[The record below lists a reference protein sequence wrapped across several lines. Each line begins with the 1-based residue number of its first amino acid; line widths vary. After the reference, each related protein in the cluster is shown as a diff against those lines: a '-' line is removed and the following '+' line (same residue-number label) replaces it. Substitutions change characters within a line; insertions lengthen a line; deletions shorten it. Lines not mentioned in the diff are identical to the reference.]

1 VSDVPVG
8 AYLSGGMDSGGITAI
23 ATQHFPH
30 LASFTAGFDLSS
42 ASGLEM
48 HFDERRRA
56 EELSYQFK
64 TEHYEVVLKAGDME
78 RVMPDLIWHQ
88 EDLRVGQCYPN
99 FYVSRLAS
107 KFVKV
112 VLAGTGGDEL
122 YGGYPWRY
130 YRAVNNLGTDDYVQ
144 KYYAFWQRLVPTTVI
159 HRLFQPAI
167 WAAIKDVQT
176 IDLMREVIGG
186 STQPLERPEDYVNQS
201 LYFESKT
208 FLHGL
213 LMVEDKLSMAHGL
226 ETRVPFL
233 DNDVVDFAM
242 RLPVRAKLRDL
253 DLAVRLDENAP
264 GPKNEVYF
272 DRTSDGKLILR
283 QMLAR
288 FLPAHYV
295 EGAKQGFSAP
305 DASWFRGDSIEYVKR
320 LILSPDARIY
330 AFLRPDTV
338 ADLVGEH
345 LRGET
350 NRRLLIWSL
359 ISFEWWCR
367 SFLRA

>member
-1 VSDVPVG
+1 
-8 AYLSGGMDSGGITAI
+8 
-23 ATQHFPH
+23 
-30 LASFTAGFDLSS
+30 
-42 ASGLEM
+42 
-48 HFDERRRA
+48 
-56 EELSYQFK
+56 
-64 TEHYEVVLKAGDME
+64 
-78 RVMPDLIWHQ
+78 
-88 EDLRVGQCYPN
+88 
-99 FYVSRLAS
+99 
-107 KFVKV
+107 
-112 VLAGTGGDEL
+112 
-122 YGGYPWRY
+122 
-130 YRAVNNLGTDDYVQ
+130 VNNLGTEDYVQ
-144 KYYAFWQRLVPTTVI
+144 KYYAFWQRLVPNTVI
-159 HRLFQPAI
+159 HRLFQPEI

-176 IDLMREVIGG
+176 IDLMREVISG